1 MANTYSWTINA
12 LDVYPSQDSLANVVY
27 NIHWGL
33 TATSS
38 ETDEDGNA
46 YSATSI
52 GTQIVEAPEADDFTE
67 FDSLTQE
74 IVEAWLEASD
84 MDIDSMKE
92 SLDSQLLEKITP
104 TSVTLSL
111 PVQDTTEED
120 VSAE

>member
-12 LDVYPSQDSLANVVY
+12 LDVYPSQDSLSNVVY

-38 ETDEDGNA
+38 ETDDDGNP

-52 GTQIVEAPEADDFTE
+52 GTQAVEAPEADSFTE

-74 IVEAWLEASD
+74 TVEGWLEASD
-84 MDIDSMKE
+84 LDVEALKDG
-92 SLDSQLLEKITP
+92 LDSRVSEQITP
-104 TSVTLSL
+104 TSESK
-111 PVQDTTEED
+111 D
-120 VSAE
+120 VPW

>member
-12 LDVYPSQDSLANVVY
+12 LDVYPSQDSLTNVVY
-27 NIHWGL
+27 NIHWGF

-38 ETDEDGNA
+38 ETDDNGNA

-52 GTQIVEAPEADDFTE
+52 GTQTVEAPDADSFTE
-67 FDSLTQE
+67 FDSLTQD

-92 SLDSQLLEKITP
+92 SLDSQLSEKITP

-111 PVQDTTEED
+111 PVVE
-120 VSAE
+120 

>member
-12 LDVYPSQDSLANVVY
+12 LDVYPSQDSLSNVVY

-38 ETDEDGNA
+38 ETDDDGNP

-52 GTQIVEAPEADDFTE
+52 GTQTVEAPEADSFTE

-74 IVEAWLEASD
+74 TVEGWLEASD
-84 MDIDSMKE
+84 LDVEALKDG
-92 SLDSQLLEKITP
+92 LDSRVSEQITP
-104 TSVTLSL
+104 TSESK
-111 PVQDTTEED
+111 D
-120 VSAE
+120 VPW

>member
-12 LDVYPSQDSLANVVY
+12 LDTYPTQDSLTDVVY
-27 NIHWGL
+27 NIHWAL
-33 TATSS
+33 TATSDQ
-38 ETDEDGNA
+38 TDDEGVA

-52 GTQIVEAPEADDFTE
+52 GTQTVGAPDADSFTA

-74 IVEAWLEASD
+74 IVEGWLESSD
-84 MDIDSMKE
+84 MDIESMKD

-111 PVQDTTEED
+111 PV
-120 VSAE
+120 VA

>member
-12 LDVYPSQDSLANVVY
+12 LDVYPSQDSLTNVVY

-38 ETDEDGNA
+38 ETDADGVA

-52 GTQIVEAPEADDFTE
+52 GTQTVEAPDADSFTE

-74 IVEAWLEASD
+74 IVEGWLESSD
-84 MDIDSMKE
+84 MDIESMKD

-111 PVQDTTEED
+111 PVVE
-120 VSAE
+120 

>member
-12 LDVYPSQDSLANVVY
+12 LDVYPSQDSLSNVVY

-38 ETDEDGNA
+38 ETDDDGNP

-52 GTQIVEAPEADDFTE
+52 GTQTVEAPEADSFTE
-67 FDSLTQE
+67 FDSLTQD

-92 SLDSQLLEKITP
+92 SLDSQLSEKITP

-111 PVQDTTEED
+111 PLN
-120 VSAE
+120 S